1 MNVPKRHHFL
11 PAFYLDGFC
20 SDGVLCVFDRE
31 RHEYR
36 VQQPRDTAVRRYYY
50 AIEDAEGNR
59 NLEIE
64 GLLAEL
70 ESAAKPVIEK
80 LDSGYTLTAEE
91 REALGNFIGFMFVR
105 VPEFEDRVNA
115 IYDGSLRA
123 MNKLTFANEETAKR
137 EMDRFGAATGQ
148 QFTEAEIKAQME
160 FVQADEYAITIH
172 RNWVLGHMLQQ
183 GPAMG
188 HVFRQMDWLVL
199 HPDDPRTSFV
209 TTDKPVCVMPPPGYK
224 PNIYGFGI
232 GTLGAIKLVPLSH
245 KSSLYIQD
253 KGSRFGHRS
262 IPRNTVRAINQSVAR
277 QCQQYVIGRD
287 ELLVRN
293 LVVNTRVDKTEAQPT
308 VVVGGLGARKPKV
321 AESKR
326 DDENA
331 SD

>member
-1 MNVPKRHHFL
+1 MNAPKRHHYL

-20 SDGVLCVFDRE
+20 RDGVLCVFDRE

-50 AIEDAEGNR
+50 AIVDAEGNR

-64 GLLAEL
+64 GILSEL

-80 LDSGYTLTAEE
+80 LDNGGTLTAEE

-209 TTDKPVCVMPPPGYK
+209 TTDKPICLLPPPGYK
-224 PNIYGFGI
+224 PNFYGFGI
-232 GTLGAIKLVPLSH
+232 GTTGAVKFVPLSQ
-245 KSSLYIQD
+245 KSCLYIQD
-253 KGSRFGHRS
+253 TGNAFGHRN
-262 IPRNTVRAINQSVAR
+262 IPQDAVHTINLNVTA

-287 ELLVRN
+287 ESLVRN

-308 VVVGGLGARKPKV
+308 VVVSGLGARKPRAAQPKG
-321 AESKR
+321 
-326 DDENA
+326 DDDNA
-331 SD
+331 ND